1 MSQPEEQSAT
11 RLKDA
16 VPFFDLR
23 LQTERLRSRFME
35 VTEELFKS
43 GAFIGGAAV
52 SDFEEAF
59 AEYCSTKYCV
69 SLHSGTAAL
78 HLALMALE
86 LEPGSEVITAPNSF
100 IATAEGIS
108 FAGCK
113 PVFVDAD
120 ESTFNIDPDLI
131 ERAITPRTK
140 AIIPVHLYGQPAP
153 MDRIL
158 EIARKHNLAVIE
170 DACQAH
176 GAELHGRRAGSFGTM
191 ACFSFY
197 PSKNLGA
204 AGDGGAVVTSDE
216 KLAERL
222 RLLRNHGSKVKYY
235 HDILGH
241 NFRLDALQCAIL
253 RIKLAELNRWNNQ
266 RIEIAWY
273 YKAKLADVPG
283 IIVPETMDGA
293 KHVFHLYV
301 VRVKDRA
308 RVQQVFANHGI
319 QSAIHYPVPIHRQPA
334 YTHLGLL
341 EGSFPVTERMTESII
356 SLPMFPELT
365 REQQDRVIEAL
376 REAGEASRL

>member
-1 MSQPEEQSAT
+1 MMSQPEEQSAT
-11 RLKDA
+11 KLKEP

-23 LQTERLRSRFME
+23 LQTESLRGRFME
-35 VTEELFKS
+35 AADELFKS
-43 GAFIGGAAV
+43 GAFIGGTAV

-59 AEYCSTKYCV
+59 AKYCSSKYCV

-78 HLALMALE
+78 HLALLALE

-100 IATAEGIS
+100 IATAEAIS
-108 FAGCK
+108 FAGLK
-113 PVFVDAD
+113 PVFVDACED
-120 ESTFNIDPDLI
+120 TFNLNPELI

-140 AIIPVHLYGQPAP
+140 VIIPVHLYGQPAA

-158 EIARKHNLAVIE
+158 EIARKHGLVVIE

-176 GAELHGRRAGSFGTM
+176 GAELNGRRAGSFGTM

-222 RLLRNHGSKVKYY
+222 RLLRNHGSKIKYH

-241 NFRLDALQCAIL
+241 NFRLDALQCSIL
-253 RIKLAELNRWNNQ
+253 RIKLAELDRWNNH

-273 YKAKLADVPG
+273 YNAKLSDLSGVTVPR
-283 IIVPETMDGA
+283 TMDGA

-301 VRVKDRA
+301 VKVKDRA
-308 RVQQVFANHGI
+308 RVQEVFTRHAI
-319 QSAIHYPVPIHRQPA
+319 QSAIHYPVPIHLQPA
-334 YTHLGLL
+334 YAGLGAGV
-341 EGSFPVTERMTESII
+341 GSFPVTERITDSII
-356 SLPMFPELT
+356 SLPIFPELT
-365 REQQDRVIEAL
+365 REQQDRVIDAL
-376 REAGEASRL
+376 REAEG